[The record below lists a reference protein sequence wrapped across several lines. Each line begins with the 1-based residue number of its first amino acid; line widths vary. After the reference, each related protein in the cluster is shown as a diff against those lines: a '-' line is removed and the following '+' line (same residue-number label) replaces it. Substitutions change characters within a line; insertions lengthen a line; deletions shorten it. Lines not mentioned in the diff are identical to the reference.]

1 MVFIFYL
8 FFFFFVNR
16 FQKGEREEN
25 ALTSESFEEKVTEL
39 PGNQVKQLE
48 TSSLVATTVYTP
60 LETGTSKPTDESGI
74 FYQALSVT
82 MVIADEHSNTP
93 ESYKAAKP
101 TEPEEETIKI
111 GEKAI
116 ESEVCG
122 NSVPEKSET
131 DSVEQGKKEAF
142 NVLEKNQG
150 DGYGVTSSQDAACED
165 IKETTEE
172 HALVVADFKEQD
184 LNETPREFVKE
195 ETDDKS
201 VDAQEASELS
211 EIGSRDTEEQKYEES
226 VKKIEQG
233 VEIEETKPDVE
244 IAKRSKMGYYKQSP
258 PMLAPQHKQYLK

>member
-1 MVFIFYL
+1 MYHGFYFYL
-8 FFFFFVNR
+8 FFFVNR

-39 PGNQVKQLE
+39 PRNQVKQLE
-48 TSSLVATTVYTP
+48 TSNLVATTVYTP

-82 MVIADEHSNTP
+82 MVIADEHINTP
-93 ESYKAAKP
+93 ESCKATKP
-101 TEPEEETIKI
+101 TESEEETMKI

-142 NVLEKNQG
+142 NVSEKNQG

-172 HALVVADFKEQD
+172 HAPVVADFKEQD

-201 VDAQEASELS
+201 VDAQE
-211 EIGSRDTEEQKYEES
+211 
-226 VKKIEQG
+226 VNN
-233 VEIEETKPDVE
+233 V
-244 IAKRSKMGYYKQSP
+244 
-258 PMLAPQHKQYLK
+258 

>member
-1 MVFIFYL
+1 MNFNCFMKSQSI
-8 FFFFFVNR
+8 R

-60 LETGTSKPTDESGI
+60 LETGTSKPTDESGRL
-74 FYQALSVT
+74 QN
-82 MVIADEHSNTP
+82 SNTP

-116 ESEVCG
+116 ESGVCG

-172 HALVVADFKEQD
+172 HAPVVADFKEQD

-195 ETDDKS
+195 ETGDKS

-226 VKKIEQG
+226 VKKIKQD
-233 VEIEETKPDVE
+233 VEIKETKPDVE
-244 IAKRSKMGYYKQSP
+244 IAERSKMGYYKQSP